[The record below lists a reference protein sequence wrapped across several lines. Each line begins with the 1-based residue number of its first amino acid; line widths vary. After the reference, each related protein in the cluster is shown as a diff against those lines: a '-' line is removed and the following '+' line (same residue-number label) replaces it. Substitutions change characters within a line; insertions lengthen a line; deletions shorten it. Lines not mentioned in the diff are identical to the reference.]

1 MEEKKI
7 SACPLNCWDT
17 CGFTVTVEDNTVVK
31 VEGNKQHPVTK
42 GHICS
47 RGRMLE
53 TRTNSPLRITK
64 PLKKIAGNFEEITWK
79 QALDEIAE
87 KLISI
92 KENDGTTAVLHSHDY
107 SNNGLLKNLDYRF
120 FNCYGGVTEVV
131 GSLCWGAG
139 IEAQIWDFGNSAAHA
154 PEDIFKSK
162 HVVVWGRNAAS
173 TNIHLFS
180 NLIEAKKKGIH
191 VTVIDPLYHQ
201 TAKLADTFIAV
212 RPGMD
217 GLLAIGVIKELK
229 KMNAL
234 AFDFIK
240 KYTYGYEEFEEYV
253 DEIEMAEIT
262 EQTSV
267 DEETIK
273 KLAYQYS
280 HGPTATF
287 LGLGLQRY
295 ANGGHTIRL
304 IDALVALSGNVGI
317 EGGGANYGHLPV
329 GQSFDVSNL
338 LLENRK
344 TASRT
349 FTRMNQAEKIL
360 SEHEPPIK
368 MAFVSR
374 GNPLTQLPDTNRVEK
389 AFASID
395 TVVVIDQFMTD
406 TAGLADYVLP
416 CTTVFEEEDIYY
428 ASMYHSYVNYGPKV
442 VPPKGEAKSD
452 LWIWRELAKRLGF
465 GEDFA
470 FSEEEFLKMGL
481 QSLEKKGITLE
492 RIKAEGFV
500 KLPVPDVPWSDF
512 TFKTPTG
519 KYEFTTTLPVKEGEE
534 PVLRFTYP
542 LESVKSSKRKKYPYH
557 LLSKHPARSNH
568 SQNYHILND
577 HRVVVEISEKIAK
590 ERNLADSDEVVIWN
604 ERGEV
609 SGQIKI
615 MKKSHDD
622 TINIDE
628 GRWKKLGGTVN
639 VLTSSGRSEIGLGG
653 IQYDCLVDIKKS
665 VIVQE
670 QNNS

>member
-1 MEEKKI
+1 MEVKQI

-17 CGFTVTVEDNTVVK
+17 CGFTVTVDSDTVTK

-53 TRTNSPLRITK
+53 TRTNSSLRITK
-64 PLKKIAGNFEEITWK
+64 PLKKVDGHFEKISWE

-87 KLISI
+87 KLIVT
-92 KENDGTTAVLHSHDY
+92 KEVYGTTAVLHSHDY

-154 PEDIFKSK
+154 PEDIFNSK

-173 TNIHLFS
+173 TNIHLFA

-191 VTVIDPLYHQ
+191 VTVIDPLHHQ

-217 GLLAIGVIKELK
+217 GLLAIGIMKVLK
-229 KMNAL
+229 TMNAL
-234 AFDFIK
+234 AEDFIRK
-240 KYTYGYEEFEEYV
+240 HTYGYEEFDKYIDNISM
-253 DEIEMAEIT
+253 DEIV

-267 DEETIK
+267 TEKIIHE
-273 KLAYQYS
+273 LAYQYS
-280 HGPTATF
+280 NGPTTTY

-304 IDALVALSGNVGI
+304 IDALVAVSGNIGI
-317 EGGGANYGHLPV
+317 RGGGANYGHLPV
-329 GQSFDVSNL
+329 GQSFDVGNL
-338 LLENRK
+338 LLESRK
-344 TASRT
+344 KNSRT

-360 SEHEPPIK
+360 SESEPPIK

-374 GNPLTQLPDTNRVEK
+374 GNPLTQLPDTNRVEE
-389 AFASID
+389 AFASIE

-406 TAGLADYVLP
+406 TAELADYILP
-416 CTTVFEEEDIYY
+416 CSTVFEEEDIYY
-428 ASMYHSYVNYGPKV
+428 ASMYHSYVNYGPKLV
-442 VPPKGEAKSD
+442 TPKGEAKSD
-452 LWIWRELAKRLGF
+452 LWIWRELATRLGF

-470 FSEEEFLKMGL
+470 FSEEEFLRMGL
-481 QSLEKKGITLE
+481 KSLEAKGITLE
-492 RIKAEGFV
+492 KIKEEGFV
-500 KLPVPDVPWSDF
+500 KLPVPDVPWADF
-512 TFKTPTG
+512 TFKTPSG
-519 KYEFTTTLPVKEGEE
+519 KYEFTTTLPLLEGEE
-534 PVLRFTYP
+534 GALSFQYP
-542 LESVKSSKRKKYPYH
+542 LESVISSKCKKFPYH

-568 SQNYHILND
+568 SQNYHLLD
-577 HRVVVEISEKIAK
+577 DKRVIVEISEKIGLEK
-590 ERNLADSDEVVIWN
+590 ELTDGEEVIIWN

-609 SGQIKI
+609 TGHVKI
-615 MKKSHDD
+615 MKKAHDD

-628 GRWKKLGGTVN
+628 GRWKKLGGSVN

-665 VIVQE
+665 A
-670 QNNS
+670 SALGKM